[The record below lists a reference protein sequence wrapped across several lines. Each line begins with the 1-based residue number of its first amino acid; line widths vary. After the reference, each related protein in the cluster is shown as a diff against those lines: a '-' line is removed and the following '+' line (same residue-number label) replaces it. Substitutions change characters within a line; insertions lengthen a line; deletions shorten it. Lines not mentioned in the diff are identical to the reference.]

1 MIQIDNFERIVTYLA
16 NDDNVKAMG
25 VIEDEIK
32 KAKEQNHSNVVKRLK
47 LLLQIVSS
55 TPKNIGGASA
65 SKYRAVESYKSNH
78 TNSLYSIGQPDEKLS
93 QVVLSNDNI
102 KMLSKFVNEWK
113 NIDQLSSHGLS
124 PVNKLLL
131 YGPPG
136 TGKTLLA
143 NAIANELGFPLV
155 VVYLDELIS
164 SYLGNTG
171 KNIREIFTLARDN
184 NVVIFL
190 DEIDTIA
197 KHRADSQDSGE
208 LKRVVTVFLQNLDM
222 LSTSSIVIG
231 ATNHEDLLDKAI
243 WRRFP
248 LRLQLNVPSVEET
261 ESLIKLFLGDYAN
274 KVDTKFAAALMQGL
288 SGSAIRDLIEDA
300 IKISILNNQ
309 PVSSAELAK
318 SFFMSNTA
326 TNKQPLRKHWAAEM
340 YRAAELLHKSG
351 YSLKDIEG
359 MSGIPYT
366 TLRGRLA

>member
-1 MIQIDNFERIVTYLA
+1 MIRIENFEKIVTYLA
-16 NDDNVKAMG
+16 NGDNIKAVG

-32 KAKEQNHSNVVKRLK
+32 KAKELNQSNVVKRLK
-47 LLLQIVSS
+47 LLLQVVSA
-55 TPKNIGGASA
+55 TPKNIGGSSA

-78 TNSLYSIGQPDEKLS
+78 SNNLYSIENPSEKLS
-93 QVVLSNDNI
+93 NVVLSADNLRLLNRF
-102 KMLSKFVNEWK
+102 MNEWK
-113 NIDQLSSHGLS
+113 RVDELDKHGLN
-124 PVNKLLL
+124 PINRLLL
-131 YGPPG
+131 YGAPG

-143 NAIANELGFPLV
+143 NAIANELDFPLV
-155 VVYLDELIS
+155 IVYLDELIS

-222 LSTSSIVIG
+222 LPPKSIVIG

-248 LRLQLNVPSVEET
+248 LRLQLNIPNLEDT
-261 ESLIKLFLGDYAN
+261 EALIKLFLGDYSD
-274 KVDTKFAAALMQGL
+274 KVDAKFVATLMRGMN
-288 SGSAIRDLIEDA
+288 GSAIKDLVEDA
-300 IKISILNNQ
+300 IKISVLSNE
-309 PVSSAELAK
+309 PVSTAELAK
-318 SFFMSNTA
+318 SFFMSNVA
-326 TNKQPLRKHWAAEM
+326 TNRQPQRKHWAAEM

-351 YSLKDIEG
+351 YSLKDVEG
-359 MSGIPYT
+359 ISGIPYT
-366 TLRGRLA
+366 TLRGRIA